1 LRAVRAL
8 PILLVAVLA
17 VAGCGGGGDDR
28 SDVEGVVK
36 DFAKAVTESDGKTF
50 CNELVTRDY
59 LEKTVG
65 ATGGNAVEQ
74 CEKQISQVRQGTFK
88 VVKFDK
94 VEIDGE
100 TATVTAQVRKQG
112 RTVPQVFRLEKQDG
126 EFRLTSNQP

>member
-1 LRAVRAL
+1 MRAL
-8 PILLVAVLA
+8 PILLLAVLA
-17 VAGCGGGGDDR
+17 VAGCGGGDDR

-36 DFAKAVTESDGKTF
+36 DFAKAVSESDGKTF

-65 ATGGNAVEQ
+65 ATGDNAVEQ
-74 CEKQISQVRQGTFK
+74 CEKQIDQVRQGKFK

-94 VEIDGE
+94 VEIDGD
-100 TATVTAQVRKQG
+100 TATVTAQVRTQG
-112 RTVPQVFRLEKQDG
+112 RTVPQVFRLEKEDG

>member
-1 LRAVRAL
+1 MRAL
-8 PILLVAVLA
+8 ALLLVCFAI
-17 VAGCGGGGDDR
+17 AGCGGGDDR
-28 SDVEGVVK
+28 SDVEGVIK
-36 DFAKAVTESDGKTF
+36 DFAKAVSESDGKTF

-65 ATGGNAVEQ
+65 ATGDNAVEQ
-74 CEKQISQVRQGTFK
+74 CEKQINQVRQGTFK

-94 VEIDGE
+94 VEIDGD
-100 TATVTAQVRKQG
+100 TATVTAQVRTQG